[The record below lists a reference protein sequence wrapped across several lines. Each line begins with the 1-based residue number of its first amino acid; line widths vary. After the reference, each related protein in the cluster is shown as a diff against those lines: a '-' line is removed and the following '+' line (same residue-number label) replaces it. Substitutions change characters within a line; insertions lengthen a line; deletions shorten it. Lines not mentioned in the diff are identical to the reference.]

1 MSENIFL
8 SGPAVAKLLCLSQVS
23 VFLRMQKGDFGPV
36 VKRTSH
42 KIGYVALAKV
52 EQFAKSKFT
61 EAQINL
67 AIGNQP
73 ARRLVIPN
81 TLENV

>member
-1 MSENIFL
+1 MSEKLFL
-8 SGPAVAKLLCLSQVS
+8 SGPAIAKLLCLSRVS

-36 VKRTSH
+36 VKRRN
-42 KIGYVALAKV
+42 IGYVPLAKV
-52 EQFAKSKFT
+52 EQFVNSKFT

-67 AIGNQP
+67 AVGNQP
-73 ARRLVIPN
+73 ARRLVIPK